1 MLAIKYL
8 WMILPAGFY
17 STALKSHPGFIF
29 TPVRRALL
37 VLLQAADKFPSSC
50 FKEEAD
56 IGVTPSKLRKF
67 KCSFNNLHICRAM
80 RKKGSPG
87 HTATADYMAELSQRN
102 NSKVPY
108 DIEFGDEPQP
118 AMAPRRL
125 TSSQLQVSYIAVKVK
140 KITNTGTASLS
151 AGLLRV

>member
-1 MLAIKYL
+1 MKYL
-8 WMILPAGFY
+8 WMILPVGFY

-67 KCSFNNLHICRAM
+67 KCS
-80 RKKGSPG
+80 
-87 HTATADYMAELSQRN
+87 
-102 NSKVPY
+102 
-108 DIEFGDEPQP
+108 
-118 AMAPRRL
+118 
-125 TSSQLQVSYIAVKVK
+125 
-140 KITNTGTASLS
+140 
-151 AGLLRV
+151 